1 MDDHPLIR
9 KLESQGLRLS
19 DDEQAALLGMPM
31 QVENIRAD
39 QDIVREGDRPSRSCL
54 VLEGFLA
61 MYKVT
66 PTGKRQ
72 IVAFH
77 MAGDIPDLQSAQL
90 EVLDTSLGTLTPA
103 KVAFIRHEAIND
115 VCERH
120 YRLARAF
127 WRQTLIDAAIFR
139 EWVVNVGRRE
149 ALNALAHV
157 MCEFVVRMRA
167 MGLAEDHQCE
177 LPMTQA
183 ELGDAMGIST
193 VHVNRTL
200 QELRAAGLIRLTG
213 ARLTVLDWDRLKQIG
228 EFDPTYLHL
237 NNKQAAAE

>member
-1 MDDHPLIR
+1 MHEHPLIR
-9 KLESQGLRLS
+9 KLESQGLALS
-19 DDEQAALLGMPM
+19 EEEVAALLAMPM
-31 QVENIRAD
+31 QVETLRAD
-39 QDIVREGDRPSRSCL
+39 QDIVREGDRPTRSCL
-54 VLEGFLA
+54 LLDGYA
-61 MYKVT
+61 ATYKTT
-66 PTGKRQ
+66 PAGKRQ

-77 MAGDIPDLQSAQL
+77 IAGDIPDLQSAQL
-90 EVLDTSLGTLTPA
+90 DTLDTSLGTLTPA
-103 KVAFIRHEAIND
+103 KVAFVRHEVINA

-120 YRLARAF
+120 FRIARAF

-157 MCEFVVRMRA
+157 MCEFVIRMRA
-167 MGLAEDHQCE
+167 MGFADGAECE

-183 ELGDAMGIST
+183 ELGDALGIST

-200 QELRAAGLIRLTG
+200 QELRAAGLIRLQG
-213 ARLTVLDWDRLKQIG
+213 ARLTVLDWEGLKEVG

-237 NNKQAAAE
+237 RQAA

>member
-1 MDDHPLIR
+1 MHEHPLIR
-9 KLESQGLRLS
+9 KLESQGLRLT
-19 DDEQAALLGMPM
+19 DEEVASLLEMPM
-31 QVENIRAD
+31 QIETLRAD

-54 VLEGFLA
+54 MLEGYAA
-61 MYKVT
+61 MFKVT

-77 MAGDIPDLQSAQL
+77 IAGDIPDLQSTQL

-103 KVAFIRHEAIND
+103 KVAFIRHEAINH

-120 YRLARAF
+120 FRIARAM

-157 MCEFVVRMRA
+157 MCEFVIRMRA
-167 MGLAEDHQCE
+167 MGLTQGAECE

-183 ELGDAMGIST
+183 ELGDALGIST

-200 QELRAAGLIRLTG
+200 QELRAAGLITLRG
-213 ARLTVLDWDRLKQIG
+213 ARLTVLDWERLKEVG

-237 NNKQAAAE
+237 QHQAAA